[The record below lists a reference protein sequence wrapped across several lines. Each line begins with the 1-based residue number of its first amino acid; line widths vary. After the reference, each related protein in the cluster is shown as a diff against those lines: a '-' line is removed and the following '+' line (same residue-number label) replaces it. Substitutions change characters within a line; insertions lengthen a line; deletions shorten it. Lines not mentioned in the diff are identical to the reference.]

1 VTTVALAVLAGAG
14 YLVGPGHHA
23 SSAAARKS
31 VSARYL
37 SAAPA
42 AKILSLTPKDYLAL
56 SNLREGRATMLK
68 TLGEMTY
75 APVPSLDD
83 RYLVTPYGQ
92 LISLSGPGSLT
103 VQRSRL
109 SFNGYQESPP
119 FGPFADRDLYAVV
132 LGSSDGF
139 GSTEN
144 PIELQALTTGRT
156 VNLGTGDN
164 VTGDPARPG
173 AFTSVAAPIRPTA
186 SANQVFPDSRVELRD
201 AGQGRVTLATIAQ
214 LDRDVH
220 LPAGSQ
226 AALFPFAS
234 PSGDKIAVAV
244 QPTSAPS
251 RAGVVVM
258 TRTGH
263 VIRTFTG
270 LPGLI
275 APVWSQ
281 SSKAIAFATS
291 GQRPELYIWGGTSRT
306 ETVRLPAGEYGS
318 CVWSPDGA
326 WVLCP
331 AQGASASGQTW
342 MLTSADGSTTVR
354 TAGPGF
360 PIAWLGGN

>member
-1 VTTVALAVLAGAG
+1 MTTVALAVLAGAG

-23 SSAAARKS
+23 SSAAARRS
-31 VSARYL
+31 VAARDL

-56 SNLREGRATMLK
+56 SNLREGRPTMLK
-68 TLGEMTY
+68 ALGEMTY
-75 APVPSLDD
+75 APIPSIDG
-83 RYLVTPYGQ
+83 RYLLTPYGQ
-92 LISLSGPGSLT
+92 LISLTGPASLT
-103 VQRSRL
+103 VAHSKVT
-109 SFNGYQESPP
+109 FNGYQESVPYA
-119 FGPFADRDLYAVV
+119 PFADRDLYAVV
-132 LGSSDGF
+132 LGSSSGF

-144 PIELQALTTGRT
+144 PIELQAVTTGRT

-173 AFTSVAAPIRPTA
+173 VFTSVAAKIRPTA
-186 SANQVFPDSRVELRD
+186 SASQVFPDGRVELRD
-201 AGQGRVTLATIAQ
+201 AGRGRVTLATIAQ

-234 PSGDKIAVAV
+234 PAGDKVAVAV

-275 APVWSQ
+275 VPVWSQ

-291 GQRPELYIWGGTSRT
+291 GPRPGLYIWGGGRRT
-306 ETVRLPAGEYGS
+306 ETVPLPAGQYGS

-331 AQGASASGQTW
+331 AQGPSASGRTW
-342 MLTSADGSTTVR
+342 ILSSADGSTTVH
-354 TAGPGF
+354 TAGPGV